1 MITEPQSHA
10 TEALLKR
17 QGDVIYPIVS
27 KMLMYGEHPLAVE
40 HAKGLRVWDVEG
52 HEYLDFFG
60 GILTVSVG
68 HCNDEVTEATIEQLR
83 KVQHTSSLYLNE
95 ITIRVAEKIAQ
106 IAPGRLSTSFFTS
119 SGSEAN
125 ETAIMT
131 ARMFTGRTDVITLR
145 HAYSGRTQTAMSLT
159 AHASWRSGHV
169 YDGYIKHVRSPYT
182 YRAPLGLDE
191 DKLLDLCVQDLEET
205 LATVTDGKIAA
216 FMAEP
221 IQGVGGFIVLPRDY
235 FKRILPIV
243 REAGGLL
250 IVDEVQTGWGRT
262 GGHMCA
268 IEHWGVEPDI
278 MVFAKGIAN
287 GSPVGVTVTTPE
299 IAAAVDKL
307 TIATFGGNPVS
318 MAAALATIE
327 YIEKH
332 DLAKNA
338 AEQGARLRKHLDA
351 LQARYPFIGEVRGMG
366 LMQGLEIVV
375 PDGSKAP
382 DAAKAGAFVGAA
394 REHGL
399 LLGKGG
405 LYGNAIRV
413 APPLTVGAAEVDE
426 AAERMGHALADVA

>member
-1 MITEPQSHA
+1 
-10 TEALLKR
+10 
-17 QGDVIYPIVS
+17 
-27 KMLMYGEHPLAVE
+27 MY
-40 HAKGLRVWDVEG
+40 
-52 HEYLDFFG
+52 
-60 GILTVSVG
+60 
-68 HCNDEVTEATIEQLR
+68 
-83 KVQHTSSLYLNE
+83 
-95 ITIRVAEKIAQ
+95 
-106 IAPGRLSTSFFTS
+106 
-119 SGSEAN
+119 
-125 ETAIMT
+125 
-131 ARMFTGRTDVITLR
+131 TGRTDVITLR

-159 AHASWRSGHV
+159 AHASWRSGRV
-169 YDGYIKHVRSPYT
+169 YDGYIKHVRSPYV

-262 GGHMCA
+262 GDHMCA
-268 IEHWGVEPDI
+268 IQHWGVEPDI

-287 GSPVGVTVTTPE
+287 GSPVGVTVTRPE

-307 TIATFGGNPVS
+307 TIATFGGNPVG
-318 MAAALATIE
+318 MATTLATIE

-338 AEQGARLRKHLDA
+338 AVQGARLREALEA
-351 LQARYPFIGEVRGMG
+351 LQARHPFIGDVRGMG
-366 LMQGLEIVV
+366 LMQGLELVV

-382 DAAKAGAFVGAA
+382 DPARATAFVNAA

-413 APPLTVGAAEVDE
+413 APPLTVSAAEVDE
-426 AAERMGHALADVA
+426 AAELMGRALADVA